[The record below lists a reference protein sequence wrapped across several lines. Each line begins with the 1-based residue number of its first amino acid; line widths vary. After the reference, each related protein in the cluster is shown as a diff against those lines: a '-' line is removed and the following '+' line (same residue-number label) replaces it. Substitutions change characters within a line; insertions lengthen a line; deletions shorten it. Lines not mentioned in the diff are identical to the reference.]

1 MEYIEITGASENNL
15 KSINIKIPKGKLVVL
30 AGVSGSGK
38 SSLAFDTIAVESSR
52 QWQAGYSNYLRNK
65 MPHYER
71 PSFETIEGLTP
82 VVIVDQKPM
91 GANARS
97 SVGTAVDAA
106 PLLRLLFSRVGGP
119 SAGGSMAYS
128 FNHPHGMCPDCTGLG
143 KRLTLIEDRLFNP
156 EGTLRNGGLTFSQFA
171 AGWQNVLYTQHPKLD
186 PDKKLKEFTE
196 GEWKLLK
203 YGEEKNEV
211 ITMIGNGAGG
221 TYKVDYEGV
230 VPRFERLYM
239 NRDISKLKKGLQQEI
254 AGYIE

>member
-1 MEYIEITGASENNL
+1 M
-15 KSINIKIPKGKLVVL
+15 
-30 AGVSGSGK
+30 
-38 SSLAFDTIAVESSR
+38 
-52 QWQAGYSNYLRNK
+52 
-65 MPHYER
+65 
-71 PSFETIEGLTP
+71 
-82 VVIVDQKPM
+82 
-91 GANARS
+91 
-97 SVGTAVDAA
+97 
-106 PLLRLLFSRVGGP
+106 
-119 SAGGSMAYS
+119 
-128 FNHPHGMCPDCTGLG
+128 
-143 KRLTLIEDRLFNP
+143 
-156 EGTLRNGGLTFSQFA
+156 
-171 AGWQNVLYTQHPKLD
+171 YTQHPKLD